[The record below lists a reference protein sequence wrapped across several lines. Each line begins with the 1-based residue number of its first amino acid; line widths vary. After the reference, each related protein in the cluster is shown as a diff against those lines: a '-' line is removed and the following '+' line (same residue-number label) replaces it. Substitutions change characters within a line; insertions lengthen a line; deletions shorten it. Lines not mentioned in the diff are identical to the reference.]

1 MAVLVLRVVV
11 AAVTALPWF
20 TVPILIYLF
29 LLSISLLGAS
39 MKMMGG
45 GMAMK
50 KPNPKMAYGGM
61 AHKKKS
67 K

>member
-1 MAVLVLRVVV
+1 MEKAKC
-11 AAVTALPWF
+11 
-20 TVPILIYLF
+20 
-29 LLSISLLGAS
+29 GAS
-39 MKMMGG
+39 NPSMRKLKMMGG